1 MHYTGLPSCYL
12 TPDWPAPANI
22 RAVSTTRGIKGLK
35 DLNDVG
41 DGTLLD
47 SALLSGL
54 AGFNLAR
61 HVKDSPHRVEQ
72 HRAQM
77 QHDLGLE
84 RQPIWLN
91 QTHSTDLLSLPVPAG
106 RYDCDGS
113 FTQTKNWPC
122 VVMTA
127 DCLPVLLCNTSGTQV
142 AAVHA
147 GWKGLANGI
156 LGNAVAQF
164 LDPSQVMVWFGP
176 AIGPDKFEVGLDVL
190 QAFGVNSTSASNEFI
205 AIKGKPDKWL
215 CNLYALAHKELTA
228 LGVTNIFGGKECT
241 LSYPD
246 RFYSHRRDP
255 QSGRMASLIWMI

>member
-1 MHYTGLPSCYL
+1 MRHTGLPLCYL
-12 TPDWPAPANI
+12 TPNWPAPSNI
-22 RAVSTTRGIKGLK
+22 RAVSTTRGLKGLS
-35 DLNDVG
+35 DLG
-41 DGTLLD
+41 DD
-47 SALLSGL
+47 ALLSGL
-54 AGFNLAR
+54 TGFNLAR
-61 HVKDSPHRVEQ
+61 HVKDCPERVEQ
-72 HRAQM
+72 HRLQM
-77 QHDLGLE
+77 QHDLDLE
-84 RQPIWLN
+84 RQPVWLN
-91 QTHSTDLLSLPVPAG
+91 QTHSTDLLSLPVPVPVPLPAAL
-106 RYDCDGS
+106 YDCDGS

-164 LDPSQVMVWFGP
+164 SDPSQVMVWLGP

-190 QAFGVNSTSASNEFI
+190 QAFGVNSTSASKEFI
-205 AIKGKPDKWL
+205 AVKGKPNKWL

-228 LGVTNIFGGKECT
+228 LGVTNVFGGKECT
-241 LSYPD
+241 LSSPD

-255 QSGRMASLIWMI
+255 QSGRMASLIWIV